1 MTTSCRVFIFWLAS
15 VWLLPSTAGA
25 MSDGGSADRKL
36 WELKV
41 SFLAKLNDPYQKT
54 RERLVERCGS
64 YRPSCF
70 RKHHRPRT
78 IRLGTV
84 FSRPDSASRPRGTL
98 GADLRFS
105 GERGLHY
112 ILVFLPRSPSDTVPR
127 TWRGP
132 LDNWGYGESFVVTRR
147 RGSWVRFPR
156 IAGGRPGWV
165 HVRAGPLTGHLS
177 GVVEQVWDLEGTV
190 DARNVATGRSRT
202 VKGSIYISRVD
213 GGLVYFRPEVPSD
226 MACGREVI
234 DPDTVPRYRAP
245 VGVFLDPRGVPRL
258 KDAYPRGC

>member
-1 MTTSCRVFIFWLAS
+1 
-15 VWLLPSTAGA
+15 
-25 MSDGGSADRKL
+25 MSDGGSADRQL

-41 SFLAKLNDPYQKT
+41 NLLAELNEPYQT
-54 RERLVERCGS
+54 VRERLVERCGS

-84 FSRPDSASRPRGTL
+84 FSRPDTVSEPRGTL
-98 GADLRFS
+98 RADLRFS
-105 GERGLHY
+105 DNHGLHY
-112 ILVFLPRSPSDTVPR
+112 ALVFQSRSPSDTIPR
-127 TWRGP
+127 TWQET
-132 LDNWGYGESFVVTRR
+132 LDNWGYGKSFVVTRR

-165 HVRAGPLTGHLS
+165 HVRAGPLTGHLN
-177 GVVEQVWDLEGTV
+177 GVVGQVWDLEGTAE
-190 DARNVATGRSRT
+190 ARNVATGRSRT
-202 VKGSIYISRVD
+202 VRGSVYIYEVD
-213 GGLVYFRPEVPSD
+213 GGLVHFRPEVPSD
-226 MACGREVI
+226 MACGREVT

-245 VGVFLDPRGVPRL
+245 VAAFLDSRGVPRL